1 MGTTLTG
8 TEIKDTYDSLIKVTD
23 NGPISGTAKY
33 LSDGLGNDSVLAL
46 STTAVGVGTTSP
58 YAEMDIFQS
67 TAGFG
72 GWKYG
77 LNLGATDFPALRFLA
92 TTANTGNI
100 IAHEAGNLVFLS
112 GTTNGAAG
120 TERVRITS
128 TGNVGIG
135 TSAPATTLAVNGIT
149 SVLGGQQLRVYR
161 TDNAIYGS
169 IEYLT
174 GAGGF
179 KFDDANGDGF
189 TFAQGANT
197 RLFINSSGSVGIGT
211 SSPRSKLDVA
221 TSATEALFIGN
232 TAETIVAGDLLGA
245 VSFGSRDS
253 STFSSGGITN
263 IRSYATTTY
272 NTGNVSGDIRF
283 YTSNSLQNTTG
294 AALFGTEVM
303 RIASDG
309 NVGIG
314 TSAPATILE
323 VAQVTP
329 VVRLQAS
336 ASDAFHG
343 IEFRQGV
350 GTDVEMKQLPQS
362 GEFRISSGRA
372 VAWGGFT
379 SFYTDTVERVRITN
393 NGLTFNGDTA
403 AANALDDYEEGTWT
417 MGVAFGGASVGVTY
431 SDNTGTY
438 TKIGR
443 QVTVN
448 GRVTLT
454 SKGSSSG
461 AATITGLPFTIAN
474 NNANYSAVSLFLNN
488 VTFANQFMGL
498 GLINSTTIPIEEITE
513 AGALSAITDA
523 DFSNNSQIILS
534 LTYFV

>member
-1 MGTTLTG
+1 MTLQRT
-8 TEIKDTYDSLIKVTD
+8 
-23 NGPISGTAKY
+23 
-33 LSDGLGNDSVLAL
+33 
-46 STTAVGVGTTSP
+46 
-58 YAEMDIFQS
+58 
-67 TAGFG
+67 
-72 GWKYG
+72 
-77 LNLGATDFPALRFLA
+77 
-92 TTANTGNI
+92 
-100 IAHEAGNLVFLS
+100 S
-112 GTTNGAAG
+112 GTTNILDFTDSAAARIGYVGAISSNISILSTSSVVFNANSA
-120 TERVRITS
+120 EVMRIAS
-128 TGNVGIG
+128 DGNVGIG
-135 TSAPATTLAVNGIT
+135 TSA
-149 SVLGGQQLRVYR
+149 
-161 TDNAIYGS
+161 
-169 IEYLT
+169 
-174 GAGGF
+174 
-179 KFDDANGDGF
+179 
-189 TFAQGANT
+189 
-197 RLFINSSGSVGIGT
+197 
-211 SSPRSKLDVA
+211 PRSKLDVA

-232 TAETIVAGDLLGA
+232 TSTAISAGDLLGA

-263 IRSYATTTY
+263 IRSYATTNY

-283 YTSNSLQNTTG
+283 YTSSGLQNTTG

-314 TSAPATILE
+314 TSVPSYLLSVSSGTDTYAEFKTTSLSGD
-323 VAQVTP
+323 VLLGFSNT
-329 VVRLQAS
+329 
-336 ASDAFHG
+336 SDANSGWG
-343 IEFRQGV
+343 IGRRN
-350 GTDVEMKQLPQS
+350 T
-362 GEFRISSGRA
+362 GEFWIANYTGNFLGGTRTVPFQIASTGVIEISSGIKFPA
-372 VAWGGFT
+372 TQVAQA
-379 SFYTDTVERVRITN
+379 D
-393 NGLTFNGDTA
+393 
-403 AANALDDYEEGTWT
+403 ANTLDDYEEGTWT